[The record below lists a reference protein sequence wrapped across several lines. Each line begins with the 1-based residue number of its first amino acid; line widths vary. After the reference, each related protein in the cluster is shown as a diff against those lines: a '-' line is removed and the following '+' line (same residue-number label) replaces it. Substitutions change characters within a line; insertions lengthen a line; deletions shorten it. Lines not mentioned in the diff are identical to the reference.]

1 MMPEHLTATTAVQ
14 PAPAREYVFSPGY
27 TAHDDGVDFCFYS
40 VARTKGSTLRGLT
53 AEMARSLLAMAG
65 PGGRVP
71 VSLFDRAPLG
81 LPARRWLA
89 FAEQLTKRG
98 ILGTDQPD
106 GPASHEAGRILLC
119 ADGDFGDRAAGALS
133 ELGIDTVSAEASGLD
148 AAIRQ
153 DVRLALLADDS
164 YDVRLH
170 RRMNTLA
177 VSHGVPALYLRIM
190 PALVEIGPLVLPGES
205 PCFECYWQRLQA
217 PLLAEGPAG
226 WVAESAFTVFR
237 EAGPMT
243 EMVWRLG
250 IQLLATEVT
259 RITVPG
265 AGTPTTIGTVVR
277 FDPDALTLRHH
288 RVLEVPGCPSCRL
301 APVGPGG

>member
-1 MMPEHLTATTAVQ
+1 MPDPV
-14 PAPAREYVFSPGY
+14 YVFSPGY

-40 VARTKGSTLRGLT
+40 VARTKGSTLRGVA
-53 AEMARSLLAMAG
+53 AEMARALLAMAG
-65 PGGRVP
+65 PAGRVP

-81 LPARRWLA
+81 LPAPRWLA
-89 FAEQLTKRG
+89 FAEQLTERG
-98 ILGTDQPD
+98 ILGADQLD
-106 GPASHEAGRILLC
+106 GHASREAGAVLLC
-119 ADGDFGDRAAGALS
+119 TGGDVGERAAGSLA
-133 ELGIDTVSAEASGLD
+133 ELGIETVPADVSELD
-148 AAIRQ
+148 VAIRQ
-153 DVRLALLADDS
+153 DVRLVLLADDT

-170 RRMNTLA
+170 RRVNTLA

-190 PALVEIGPLVLPGES
+190 PALVELGPFVLPGES

-226 WVAESAFTVFR
+226 WVAESPFTVFP
-237 EAGPMT
+237 EVGPMT
-243 EMVWRLG
+243 EAVRRLG

-265 AGTPTTIGTVVR
+265 AGTPNTIGTVVR

-288 RVLEVPGCPSCRL
+288 RVLEVPGCASCRL
-301 APVGPGG
+301 APVGQRR